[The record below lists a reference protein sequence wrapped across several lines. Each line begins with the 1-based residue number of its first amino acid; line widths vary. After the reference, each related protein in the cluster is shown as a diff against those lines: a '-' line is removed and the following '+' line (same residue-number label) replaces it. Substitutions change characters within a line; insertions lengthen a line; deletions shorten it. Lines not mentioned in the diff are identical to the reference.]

1 MNIMKILLTEAF
13 LVGVLIIPLG
23 FLVLGLSFFLQN
35 NVKLYRDMGPNFIMI
50 TGFFALGFITHI
62 VCELSGI
69 NKWYCKNGNACR

>member
-1 MNIMKILLTEAF
+1 
-13 LVGVLIIPLG
+13 
-23 FLVLGLSFFLQN
+23 
-35 NVKLYRDMGPNFIMI
+35 MGPNFRMI